1 MKYLSLFSGI
11 EAATVAWKPLGWS
24 CVAVAEIEPL
34 PCSLLKEYYPETPN
48 LGDVT
53 KITEDQIARLGNIDL
68 VVFGSPCQDLS
79 LAGKRRGFDGERS
92 GLFHDAIRI
101 IRWARKHNNC
111 RFALWENVPGS
122 YSSNEGRDFAIVVEQ
137 LSGLD
142 NASVPKKGWGN
153 EGLALGDNGLLE
165 WSCLDSQWFGV
176 AQRRKRVFALA
187 DFGNWSDRA
196 PILLEPESL
205 RGNSAPSRQERK
217 DVAGTLTSRTSD
229 GGGLGTDLE
238 CSGGLQ
244 PVKAGFRMVAFG
256 EYADDN
262 TASTMKARDYKDA
275 TDLVFQKSPIAAV
288 SGEVAH
294 TLTQRYDSTEDG
306 TGRGT
311 PVIAFAQNQREEVRI
326 MEVAGAL
333 AAQPGMKQQTY
344 IGFPERMSSTQA
356 HTKGGI
362 SPALQASNPMAVA
375 SSFKADIGYMVR
387 RLTPVEC
394 ERLQGFPDGYTSVIH
409 KKKLSADGPRYKALG
424 NSMTVN
430 VMRWIG
436 QQIEK
441 SLS

>member
-205 RGNSAPSRQERK
+205 RGNSAPSRQERQSFTH
-217 DVAGTLTSRTSD
+217 DVAPCLTGSGRGTERTGESRGQDAVICMAHGQGGAEIRKNSSPALTCNHET
-229 GGGLGTDLE
+229 
-238 CSGGLQ
+238 
-244 PVKAGFRMVAFG
+244 
-256 EYADDN
+256 
-262 TASTMKARDYKDA
+262 
-275 TDLVFQKSPIAAV
+275 PIITV